1 MKYLLYISS
10 ILILLSC
17 KKIQIESVTKIN
29 SGEIL
34 NLNGS
39 YFLQAQIID
48 LVDKEGIKVGH
59 CWSTNEVPTF
69 QNSTVKESNVSKAG
83 SFYSSEL
90 EQIEINQ
97 KYYFRAYAIQGSDT
111 LLFEIKSFTLTPN
124 SVANNNC
131 TLIINNNQVLDN
143 SSVVVETS
151 LNNFKNFK
159 IKEYGVCW
167 SNTSEIPSISTPKT
181 IFFNLEL
188 QGFNDTITNLFE
200 ATDYRVRS
208 YVKLDDNTIIY
219 SNQITVNISQLIVKT
234 VNYSIN
240 GQVATLQGE
249 ITQLGVEPITDHGF
263 CWSTVTSNP
272 NYNNEKISL
281 ASTSALGYFYSNLQV
296 VTNTT
301 YYFRAYA
308 IQNNEIKYGQ
318 IISIQL

>member
-10 ILILLSC
+10 ILVVFSC
-17 KKIQIESVTKIN
+17 KKIQIENITKIN
-29 SGEIL
+29 SGEVL
-34 NLNGS
+34 NMNGS
-39 YFLQAQIID
+39 YLLQGQIID
-48 LVDKEGIKVGH
+48 LANEEGIKLGH
-59 CWSTNEVPTF
+59 CWSTNEIPTF
-69 QNSTVKESNVSKAG
+69 QNSRVKEANVSKIG

-90 EQIEINQ
+90 EQIEVNQ
-97 KYYFRAYAIQGSDT
+97 KYYYRAFAIQGSDT
-111 LLFEIKSFTLTPN
+111 LLFEIKSFILTAS

-131 TLIINNNQVLDN
+131 SLNISNNQVLDN
-143 SSVVVETS
+143 SSVKIETS
-151 LNNFKNFK
+151 LNNFNNFK

-167 SNTSEIPSISTPKT
+167 SNTSESPSVATSKT
-181 IFFNLEL
+181 IHFNLQL
-188 QGFNDTITNLFE
+188 QAFNDTITNLFE
-200 ATDYRVRS
+200 ATDYSIRS

-234 VNYSIN
+234 VNYAIN

-281 ASTSALGYFYSNLQV
+281 ANTNALGYFYSNLQV
-296 VTNTT
+296 ATNTT